1 MLSLRRAQ
9 VQFLVGEL
17 RPYKLCSM
25 VKKIKKIE
33 TVREDKEMVQKSFY
47 FLKYSIMAYIYLL

>member
-9 VQFLVGEL
+9 VQSLVGEL
-17 RPYKLCSM
+17 RPHKLCSM
-25 VKKIKKIE
+25 VKKIKNIE
-33 TVREDKEMVQKSFY
+33 TVREGKEMVRKSFH